1 MVQDIDKYAKLYEE
15 VKKVFDM
22 SVVNY
27 IRKSTIGYFEIVETY
42 EVVTVFAAHIYM
54 KMRKLR
60 NEEWRNESFIKT

>member
-1 MVQDIDKYAKLYEE
+1 
-15 VKKVFDM
+15 M

-42 EVVTVFAAHIYM
+42 EVLTVFAAHIYM

-60 NEEWRNESFIKT
+60 NEEWRSESFIKT